1 MALFGCAKPR
11 PAVYN
16 LFGISG
22 SASRTREPATY
33 HPPDH
38 PTVVKTFS
46 WKSLF
51 FSLAL
56 AFLAGAATCAIWRA
70 GLIDSLQSAFV
81 VDVSRGEV
89 PLQEPQTWLGL
100 LLIVAIS
107 TSAGFFVSRAG
118 ARRSFLILGLGF
130 LATAAASLLTSR
142 YLKVDI
148 LFAPMALGAVGAV
161 FLVQLHRL
169 WQIDSVLTHHV
180 AEIAARTDKDET
192 SLSQTRLVSGLK
204 LLQTVLPLE
213 DAVVFQPNELGALIP
228 CARLRSN
235 PNGAAEPGRNTVWRR
250 LIELCDQAINGGEML
265 FAPAGQIDSLE
276 TVAMPLLHEG
286 RAVGVM
292 LLRLRESFD
301 QSDRPLLTAV
311 SGQVARN
318 LQREE
323 ARKKKRDSTLPA
335 FVSARTSGLRLQAFD
350 VISGSLTEHRFGA
363 QVLAEAP
370 DGYAIAYLD
379 GTLAY
384 VNQAMLWAA
393 RLSEAE
399 SQKIDL
405 FGLLDRF
412 CSGVFDE
419 PSIAVRRVLQSGEA
433 YLREL
438 KFPDRNQTL
447 ELRIALATEPN
458 VHGSNGN
465 SSNGNGAN
473 GNGLKGNGA
482 SPLCFAIRVRDVTR
496 MKEFEQLKSDMIS
509 LMSHELRTPLTS
521 ITGFSELLALDDKI
535 PEESREFL
543 QIISNESQRMS
554 RMIDTFLSV
563 TQLERADKKEVTKTA
578 LRLDEVAR
586 DTVTTM
592 QPIAK
597 KKRIRLIEQPTGRIP
612 PVAADKSLITQ
623 VVTKILD
630 NAIKYS
636 PERTA
641 VTISTLLEADAV
653 RVVIEDRGYGIPAES
668 IDRIWEKFYRV
679 ARDGQEKDEDSTGL
693 GLAFVKEVVEQHG
706 GTVAVESEVGR
717 GSKFSFALPRL

>member
-1 MALFGCAKPR
+1 VRKWHFPWESPSLFILAHNDGQQCIIGLAIRTLR
-11 PAVYN
+11 P
-16 LFGISG
+16 
-22 SASRTREPATY
+22 SAHRLSITQ
-33 HPPDH
+33 HIL
-38 PTVVKTFS
+38 KTFS

-56 AFLAGAATCAIWRA
+56 AFLAGVATCAIWRA
-70 GLIDSLQSAFV
+70 GLIDSLQAAFV
-81 VDVSRGEV
+81 VSVGRGEV
-89 PLQEPQTWLGL
+89 PLQSPQPWLGL
-100 LLIVAIS
+100 LLIVGIS

-118 ARRSFLILGLGF
+118 ARRSFLILGTGF
-130 LATAAASLLTSR
+130 LAMAAASLLTSR

-148 LFAPMALGAVGAV
+148 LFAPMALGAIGAV
-161 FLVQLHRL
+161 FAVQLHRL

-180 AEIAARTDKDET
+180 NEISLRSERDEE
-192 SLSQTRLVSGLK
+192 SSSQGRLTSGLK
-204 LLQTVLPLE
+204 LLQTILPLE
-213 DAVVFQPNELGALIP
+213 EAVVFQPNEVGDLIP

-235 PNGAAEPGRNTVWRR
+235 PSGALEPGRNAVWRR
-250 LIELCDQAINGGEML
+250 LIQLCDQAMQKSEMAIAAAGE
-265 FAPAGQIDSLE
+265 IDSLE
-276 TVAMPLLHEG
+276 NVAMPLLHE
-286 RAVGVM
+286 RRPVGAL
-292 LLRLRESFD
+292 LLRLSESIE
-301 QSDRPLLTAV
+301 QSDHRLLTAV
-311 SGQVARN
+311 SSQVARN

-323 ARKKKRDSTLPA
+323 TRKKKRESNLPA
-335 FVSARTSGLRLQAFD
+335 FVSARTSGMRLQAFD
-350 VISGSLTEHRFGA
+350 VITGTLTENRFGA
-363 QVLAEAP
+363 QVLAEAS

-384 VNQAMLWAA
+384 VNPAMLWSA
-393 RLSEAE
+393 RISEVEA
-399 SQKIDL
+399 QKLDL

-412 CSGVFDE
+412 RSGVFDE

-438 KFPDRNQTL
+438 TFSDRNQTF
-447 ELRIALATEPN
+447 ELRISLATERKK
-458 VHGSNGN
+458 
-465 SSNGNGAN
+465 NGNGAN
-473 GNGLKGNGA
+473 GNGAGA
-482 SPLCFAIRVRDVTR
+482 SPLCLAIRVRDVTR

-521 ITGFSELLALDDKI
+521 INGFAELLVLDDKI

-563 TQLERADKKEVTKTA
+563 TQLERADKKEVTQTA
-578 LRLDEVAR
+578 LRLDEVVR
-586 DTVTTM
+586 ETINTM

-597 KKRIRLIEQPTGRIP
+597 KKRIRLIDQPNGRIP

-623 VVTKILD
+623 VIAKLLD

-641 VTISTLLEADAV
+641 VTISTVLEAETV
-653 RVVIEDRGYGIPAES
+653 RVLIEDRGYGIPAES

-679 ARDGQEKDEDSTGL
+679 ARDGQEKDEESTGL

-706 GTVAVESEVGR
+706 GTAAVESEVGR
-717 GSKFSFALPRL
+717 GSRFSFTLPRL